1 MSLDKIYHTRSI
13 YGIWDLLG
21 DIGGLF
27 DMLRFIAGPITAL
40 STSLLGF
47 GLDQYLISALFKKD
61 KKPKRADHSANVLTH
76 IKSRKPPVFKLCSW
90 LYSRR
95 NKNL

>member
-1 MSLDKIYHTRSI
+1 MDRINHTRSI
-13 YGIWDLLG
+13 YGVWDLLS

-27 DMLRFIAGPITAL
+27 DILRLIAGPITAL
-40 STSLLGF
+40 STALLGS
-47 GLDQYLISALFKKD
+47 GLDRYLISALFKKD
-61 KKPKRADHSANVLTH
+61 KKPKRVDHSVNVLTH
-76 IKSRKPPVFKLCSW
+76 IKSRKPPVFKICSW